1 MAKRSPYETGEL
13 SDSIFL
19 ILLATLEPVHG
30 YRIMQGIKESTQG
43 TVEIGPATMYTTLKK
58 LKGAGWIAEIADAA
72 EGPEGESRIRY
83 AATDEGRAVLRRDFE
98 RRRRLMVLA
107 EGLLGGKDGNTAD
120 IGAMGEG
127 EHGEDDR

>member
-30 YRIMQGIKESTQG
+30 YRIMQGIKESTPG
-43 TVEIGPATMYTTLKK
+43 TRYTTLKK

-127 EHGEDDR
+127 EHGEDDL